1 MTGQKRA
8 SQPRGGGAITKTLP
22 SPSRRW
28 FGFARSTIGRFVG
41 LAFLCQFLVT
51 GGVLLFVQQASQRTV
66 VAADQQAVQDARDDL
81 LALHRSGG
89 TAALKAEIAR
99 RFRSV
104 EGERAVLLLT
114 DPQGRPIDG
123 NLGAWPAGLAA
134 DGRWQIM
141 SLYRVGRDE
150 PEPIGVIP
158 LKLKGGGQLLTGM
171 VVSNSLQLARIYE
184 EALSVAFII
193 SLVLALVI
201 AIMLGRILARQV
213 SDIAQTAN
221 DVGVGALD
229 RRVPTDGSGD
239 AFDRLG
245 QSINAMLERI
255 DALVTQLRMMTD
267 GLAHDLKSPVTRLIS
282 VVEQA
287 SAQTRDDTALDALEK
302 VHHEAQT
309 LRSMLT
315 TALLISRTEAGFG
328 GDLLRDTD
336 IGVLLRDVG
345 EVYGPLVEDS
355 GFALTIAAPESLV
368 FPLHRE
374 LVSQSLANLIEN
386 ALYYA
391 QGGDS
396 IALSAGLA
404 DGHLLIGVADNG
416 PGIPAENHAAAL
428 KRFGRLDPARSK
440 PGSGLGLSLVEAVTR
455 LHHGT
460 VTLADNDPGLRVTLT
475 LRRP

>member
-1 MTGQKRA
+1 M
-8 SQPRGGGAITKTLP
+8 
-22 SPSRRW
+22 
-28 FGFARSTIGRFVG
+28 
-41 LAFLCQFLVT
+41 T

-66 VAADQQAVQDARDDL
+66 VAADRQAVEDARDDL
-81 LALHRSGG
+81 TALYREGG
-89 TAALKAEIAR
+89 TAALRGEIAR

-114 DPQGRPIDG
+114 DAAGHSIAG
-123 NLGAWPAGLAA
+123 NLGAWPASLPA

-150 PEPIGVIP
+150 PEPIGVIAIR
-158 LKLKGGGQLLTGM
+158 LNNGDQLLTGM
-171 VVSNSLQLARIYE
+171 VISNSLQLARIYE

-193 SLVLALVI
+193 SLVLALAI
-201 AIMLGRILARQV
+201 SIMLGRILARQV

-221 DVGVGALD
+221 DVAVGALD
-229 RRVPTDGSGD
+229 SRVPTDGSGD

-302 VHHEAQT
+302 VHQEAQT

-336 IGVLLRDVG
+336 IGDLLRDVA
-345 EVYGPLVEDS
+345 EVYGPLIEDS
-355 GFALTIAAPESLV
+355 GFALSVNAPESLI

-391 QGGDS
+391 QGGDG
-396 IALSAGLA
+396 IGLSAALE
-404 DGHLLIGVADNG
+404 DGHLLIEVTDNG
-416 PGIPAENHAAAL
+416 PGIPANSHAAAL

-440 PGSGLGLSLVEAVTR
+440 PGSGLGLSLVEAVAR

>member
-1 MTGQKRA
+1 M
-8 SQPRGGGAITKTLP
+8 
-22 SPSRRW
+22 
-28 FGFARSTIGRFVG
+28 
-41 LAFLCQFLVT
+41 T

-66 VAADQQAVQDARDDL
+66 VAADRQAVEDARDDL
-81 LALHRSGG
+81 LSLYHSGG
-89 TAALKAEIAR
+89 AAALRGEMAR

-114 DPQGRPIDG
+114 DAAGRPAGG
-123 NLGAWPAGLAA
+123 NLGAWPAGLSA
-134 DGRWQIM
+134 DGRWRIM

-150 PEPIGVIP
+150 PEPTGVIP
-158 LKLKGGGQLLTGM
+158 VRLKNGDRLLTGM
-171 VVSNSLQLARIYE
+171 VISNSLQLARIYE
-184 EALSVAFII
+184 EALSVAFIM
-193 SLVLALVI
+193 SLVLALGG

-221 DVGVGALD
+221 DVAVGALD

-245 QSINAMLERI
+245 ASINAMLERI

-287 SAQTRDDTALDALEK
+287 SAQTRDDTALDALER
-302 VHHEAQT
+302 VHQEAQT

-315 TALLISRTEAGFG
+315 TALLFSRTEAGFG

-336 IGVLLRDVG
+336 VGELLRDVG

-355 GFALTIAAPESLV
+355 GFALTIAAPDALV

-386 ALYYA
+386 ALHYA
-391 QGGDS
+391 EGGDG
-396 IALSAGLA
+396 IALSAALE
-404 DGHLLIGVADNG
+404 DGHLLIVVADNG
-416 PGIPAENHAAAL
+416 PGIPAESHAAAL
-428 KRFGRLDPARSK
+428 KRFGRLDPARGK
-440 PGSGLGLSLVEAVTR
+440 PGSGLGLSLVEAVAR
-455 LHHGT
+455 LHHGA
-460 VTLADNDPGLRVTLT
+460 VTLADNGPGLRVMLS

>member
-1 MTGQKRA
+1 M
-8 SQPRGGGAITKTLP
+8 
-22 SPSRRW
+22 
-28 FGFARSTIGRFVG
+28 G

-66 VAADQQAVQDARDDL
+66 VAADRQAVEDARDDL

-89 TAALKAEIAR
+89 TTALRTEIAR
-99 RFRSV
+99 RFRAV

-114 DPQGRPIDG
+114 DPAGRPVSG
-123 NLGAWPAGLAA
+123 NLGAWPAGLAT

-150 PEPIGVIP
+150 PEPMGVIP
-158 LKLKGGGQLLTGM
+158 VRLKGGAQLLIGT
-171 VVSNSLQLARIYE
+171 VVSNSLQLTRIYE
-184 EALSVAFII
+184 EALTVAFVI
-193 SLVLALVI
+193 SLVLALGS

-213 SDIAQTAN
+213 SDIAETAN
-221 DVGVGALD
+221 EVAVGALD

-287 SAQTRDDTALDALEK
+287 STQTGDDTALDALEK

-309 LRSMLT
+309 LRTMLT

-328 GDLLRDTD
+328 GDQRRDTD
-336 IGVLLRDVG
+336 VVELLRDVG
-345 EVYGPLVEDS
+345 EIYGPLVEDS
-355 GFALTIAAPESLV
+355 GFVLAISAADPLV

-386 ALYYA
+386 ALHYA
-391 QGGDS
+391 EGGDRIELGAS
-396 IALSAGLA
+396 IDNGDLV
-404 DGHLLIGVADNG
+404 IVVADNG
-416 PGIPAENHAAAL
+416 PGIPAESRLAAL
-428 KRFGRLDPARSK
+428 KRFGRLDPARGK
-440 PGSGLGLSLVEAVTR
+440 PGSGLGLSLVEAVGR
-455 LHHGT
+455 LHNGV
-460 VTLADNDPGLRVTLT
+460 VTLADNDPGLKVLLT

>member
-1 MTGQKRA
+1 M
-8 SQPRGGGAITKTLP
+8 
-22 SPSRRW
+22 
-28 FGFARSTIGRFVG
+28 
-41 LAFLCQFLVT
+41 T

-66 VAADQQAVQDARDDL
+66 VAADQQAVEDARDDL
-81 LALHRSGG
+81 LAIHRSGG
-89 TAALKAEIAR
+89 AGALRTEIAR

-104 EGERAVLLLT
+104 EGERAVLLLA
-114 DPQGRPIDG
+114 DAAGRPISG
-123 NLGAWPAGLAA
+123 NLGAWPAGLSA

-141 SLYRVGRDE
+141 SLYRVGRDD

-158 LKLKGGGQLLTGM
+158 VRLKGGGQLLTGM
-171 VVSNSLQLARIYE
+171 VISNSLQLARIYE

-193 SLVLALVI
+193 SLVLALGI

-221 DVGVGALD
+221 DVAVGALD

-245 QSINAMLERI
+245 ASINAMLERI

-287 SAQTRDDTALDALEK
+287 SAQTRDDDALDALEK
-302 VHHEAQT
+302 VHQEAQT

-328 GDLLRDTD
+328 SDLLHDTDIGDLLRD
-336 IGVLLRDVG
+336 VV

-355 GFALTIAAPESLV
+355 GFALDMEAPESLV

-391 QGGDS
+391 DGGDL
-396 IALSAGLA
+396 ITLSATLEEE
-404 DGHLLIGVADNG
+404 HLLIGVADNG
-416 PGIPAENHAAAL
+416 PGIPAERHAAAL
-428 KRFGRLDPARSK
+428 RRFGRLDPARGK
-440 PGSGLGLSLVEAVTR
+440 PGSGLGLSLVEAVAR
-455 LHHGT
+455 LHHGA
-460 VTLADNDPGLRVTLT
+460 VTLADNGPGLRVLLM

>member
-1 MTGQKRA
+1 M
-8 SQPRGGGAITKTLP
+8 
-22 SPSRRW
+22 
-28 FGFARSTIGRFVG
+28 G

-66 VAADQQAVQDARDDL
+66 VAADRQAAEDARDDL

-89 TAALKAEIAR
+89 TAALRTEIAR
-99 RFRSV
+99 RFRAV

-114 DPQGRPIDG
+114 DPSGRPVSG

-134 DGRWQIM
+134 DGRWQII

-150 PEPIGVIP
+150 PEPMGVIP
-158 LKLKGGGQLLTGM
+158 IRLKDNTQLLVGM
-171 VVSNSLQLARIYE
+171 VVSNSLQLTRIYE
-184 EALSVAFII
+184 EALTVAFAI
-193 SLVLALVI
+193 SLVLALGS

-213 SDIAQTAN
+213 SDIAETAN
-221 DVGVGALD
+221 DVAVGALD

-287 SAQTRDDTALDALEK
+287 SAQTTDDTALDALEK

-328 GDLLRDTD
+328 GDQRRDTD
-336 IGVLLRDVG
+336 VMELLRDVG
-345 EVYGPLVEDS
+345 EIYGPLVEDS
-355 GFALTIAAPESLV
+355 GFALTIAAADPLV

-391 QGGDS
+391 EGGDR
-396 IALSAGLA
+396 IEISAAIDNG
-404 DGHLLIGVADNG
+404 DLLITVADNG
-416 PGIPAENHAAAL
+416 PGIPAESRAAAL
-428 KRFGRLDPARSK
+428 KRFGRLDPARGK
-440 PGSGLGLSLVEAVTR
+440 PGSGLGLSLVEAVGR
-455 LHHGT
+455 LHNGM
-460 VTLADNDPGLRVTLT
+460 VTLADNGPGLKILLS

>member
-1 MTGQKRA
+1 M
-8 SQPRGGGAITKTLP
+8 
-22 SPSRRW
+22 
-28 FGFARSTIGRFVG
+28 
-41 LAFLCQFLVT
+41 T

-66 VAADQQAVQDARDDL
+66 VAADQQAVEDARDDM
-81 LALHRSGG
+81 LALYREGG
-89 TAALKAEIAR
+89 TMALRSEITR

-114 DPQGRPIDG
+114 DTSGQPISG
-123 NLGAWPAGLAA
+123 NVGAWPAGLAA
-134 DGRWQIM
+134 DGRWQTM

-150 PEPIGVIP
+150 PEPIGVIAVR
-158 LKLKGGGQLLTGM
+158 LENGDQMLIGM
-171 VVSNSLQLARIYE
+171 VISNSLQLARIYE
-184 EALSVAFII
+184 EALSVAFIM
-193 SLVLALVI
+193 SLVLALAI

-221 DVGVGALD
+221 DVAVGALD

-287 SAQTRDDTALDALEK
+287 SAQTRDDAALDALEK

-336 IGVLLRDVG
+336 IGNLLRDVG
-345 EVYGPLVEDS
+345 EVYGPLIEDS
-355 GFALTIAAPESLV
+355 GFALTLSAPESLI

-391 QGGDS
+391 EGGDC
-396 IALSAGLA
+396 IGLSASLV
-404 DGHLLIGVADNG
+404 DGHLLIEVADNG
-416 PGIPAENHAAAL
+416 PGIPAASHAAAL
-428 KRFGRLDPARSK
+428 KRFGRLDPARGK
-440 PGSGLGLSLVEAVTR
+440 PGSGLGLSLVEAVAR
-455 LHHGT
+455 LHHGM
-460 VTLADNDPGLRVTLT
+460 VTLADNGPGLRVTLT

>member
-1 MTGQKRA
+1 MAR
-8 SQPRGGGAITKTLP
+8 KTDP
-22 SPSRRW
+22 QTDPHRRR

-51 GGVLLFVQQASQRTV
+51 GGVLLFVQQASQRTI
-66 VAADQQAVQDARDDL
+66 VAADRLAVEDARDDL
-81 LALHRSGG
+81 LALYRSGG
-89 TAALKAEIAR
+89 TRALRDEIGR

-114 DPQGRPIDG
+114 DAGGQPVSG
-123 NLGAWPAGLAA
+123 NLGAWPASLPA

-158 LKLKGGGQLLTGM
+158 IRLKGGAQLLTGM
-171 VVSNSLQLARIYE
+171 VISNTLQLSRIYE
-184 EALSVAFII
+184 EAMSVAFVM
-193 SLVLALVI
+193 SLILALGI
-201 AIMLGRILARQV
+201 ALLLGRILARQV
-213 SDIAQTAN
+213 SDIAATAN
-221 DVGVGALD
+221 AVAVGALD

-245 QSINAMLERI
+245 ESINAMLERI

-267 GLAHDLKSPVTRLIS
+267 GLAHDLKSPVTRLLS

-287 SAQTRDDTALDALEK
+287 SSQTKDDTALDALEK
-302 VHHEAQT
+302 VHQEAQT
-309 LRSMLT
+309 LRSMLS

-328 GDLLRDTD
+328 GDQRRETD
-336 IGVLLRDVG
+336 VGELLRDVA

-355 GFALTIAAPESLV
+355 GFSLGIAAPDALL

-391 QGGDS
+391 EGGDR
-396 IALSAGLA
+396 ITLDAELSDQA
-404 DGHLLIGVADNG
+404 LLIRVADNG
-416 PGIPAENHAAAL
+416 PGIPADRHAAAIR
-428 KRFGRLDPARSK
+428 RFGRLDPARSK

-455 LHHGT
+455 LHHGS
-460 VTLADNDPGLRVTLT
+460 VTLADNGPGLLVTLT
-475 LRRP
+475 LKRPV

>member
-1 MTGQKRA
+1 MALRA
-8 SQPRGGGAITKTLP
+8 S
-22 SPSRRW
+22 RW
-28 FGFARSTIGRFVG
+28 LAFARSTVGRFVG

-66 VAADQQAVQDARDDL
+66 VAADQQAVEDARDDL
-81 LALHRSGG
+81 LALYRNGG
-89 TAALKAEIAR
+89 TAALRAEIAR

-114 DPQGRPIDG
+114 DAQGRSISG
-123 NLGAWPAGLAA
+123 NLGAWPASLPA

-141 SLYRVGRDE
+141 PLYRVGRDE

-158 LKLKGGGQLLTGM
+158 IRLKGGGQLLTGM

-193 SLVLALVI
+193 SLVLALGI

-213 SDIAQTAN
+213 SDIAETAN
-221 DVGVGALD
+221 DVAVGALD

-287 SAQTRDDTALDALEK
+287 SAQTRDDTALDALDK
-302 VHHEAQT
+302 VHDEAQT

-328 GDLLRDTD
+328 GDLLRDTNVGD
-336 IGVLLRDVG
+336 LLRDVG
-345 EVYGPLVEDS
+345 EVYGPLIEDS
-355 GFALTIAAPESLV
+355 GFSLSISAPESLL

-386 ALYYA
+386 ALFYA
-391 QGGDS
+391 EGGDS
-396 IALSAGLA
+396 IALSAAL
-404 DGHLLIGVADNG
+404 DGDDLLISVADNG
-416 PGIPAENHAAAL
+416 SGIPAESHAAAL
-428 KRFGRLDPARSK
+428 RRFGRLDPARSK

-455 LHHGT
+455 LHHGA
-460 VTLADNDPGLRVTLT
+460 VTLADESPGLRVQLK

>member
-1 MTGQKRA
+1 MTA
-8 SQPRGGGAITKTLP
+8 SGHPKTL
-22 SPSRRW
+22 PSRRW

-66 VAADQQAVQDARDDL
+66 VAADRQAVEDARDDL

-89 TAALKAEIAR
+89 TAALRSEIAR
-99 RFRSV
+99 RFRAI

-114 DPQGRPIDG
+114 DRAGRPVSG

-141 SLYRVGRDE
+141 SLYRIGRDA
-150 PEPIGVIP
+150 PEPMGVIP
-158 LKLKGGGQLLTGM
+158 VKLRGGGQLLTGM
-171 VVSNSLQLARIYE
+171 VVSNSLQLTRIYE
-184 EALSVAFII
+184 EALTVAFVM
-193 SLVLALVI
+193 SLVLALGI

-213 SDIAQTAN
+213 SDIAETAN
-221 DVGVGALD
+221 DVAVGALD

-328 GDLLRDTD
+328 GDQRRDTH
-336 IGVLLRDVG
+336 VAELLRDVG
-345 EVYGPLVEDS
+345 EIYGPLVEDS
-355 GFALTIAAPESLV
+355 GFALAISAPDALT

-391 QGGDS
+391 ESGDRIELSAALEGGD
-396 IALSAGLA
+396 
-404 DGHLLIGVADNG
+404 LLIAVADNG
-416 PGIPAENHAAAL
+416 PGIPAESRPAAL
-428 KRFGRLDPARSK
+428 KRFGRLDPARGK
-440 PGSGLGLSLVEAVTR
+440 PGSGLGLSLVEAVAR
-455 LHHGT
+455 LHHGM
-460 VTLADNDPGLRVTLT
+460 VTLADNGPGLKVLLT

>member
-1 MTGQKRA
+1 M
-8 SQPRGGGAITKTLP
+8 
-22 SPSRRW
+22 
-28 FGFARSTIGRFVG
+28 
-41 LAFLCQFLVT
+41 T

-66 VAADQQAVQDARDDL
+66 VAADRQAVEDARDDL
-81 LALHRSGG
+81 LSLYRSGG
-89 TAALKAEIAR
+89 AAALRGEMAR

-114 DPQGRPIDG
+114 DAAGRPAGG
-123 NLGAWPAGLAA
+123 NLGAWPAGLSA
-134 DGRWQIM
+134 DGRWRIM

-150 PEPIGVIP
+150 PEPTGVIP
-158 LKLKGGGQLLTGM
+158 VRLKNGDRLLTGM
-171 VVSNSLQLARIYE
+171 VISNSLQLARIYE
-184 EALSVAFII
+184 EALSVAFIM
-193 SLVLALVI
+193 SLVLALGG

-221 DVGVGALD
+221 DVAVGALD

-245 QSINAMLERI
+245 ASINAMLERI

-302 VHHEAQT
+302 VHQEAQT

-336 IGVLLRDVG
+336 VGELLRDVG

-355 GFALTIAAPESLV
+355 GFALTIAAPDALV

-374 LVSQSLANLIEN
+374 LLSQSLANLIEN
-386 ALYYA
+386 ALHYA
-391 QGGDS
+391 EGGDG
-396 IALSAGLA
+396 IALSAALE
-404 DGHLLIGVADNG
+404 DGHLLIVVADNG
-416 PGIPAENHAAAL
+416 PGIPAESHAAAL
-428 KRFGRLDPARSK
+428 KRFGRLDPARGK
-440 PGSGLGLSLVEAVTR
+440 PGSGLGLSLVEAVAR
-455 LHHGT
+455 LHHGA
-460 VTLADNDPGLRVTLT
+460 VTLADNGPGLRVMLS